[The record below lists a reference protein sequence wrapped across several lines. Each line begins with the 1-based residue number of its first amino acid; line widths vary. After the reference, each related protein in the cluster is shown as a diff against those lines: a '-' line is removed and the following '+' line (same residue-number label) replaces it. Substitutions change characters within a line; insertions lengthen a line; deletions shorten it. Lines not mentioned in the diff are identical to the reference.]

1 MEFLSKFKRSANRAL
16 SRFGYT
22 VIHPSQAPSFER
34 FANRIKGEGLY
45 PKTVFDIGVACGTPW
60 LYRVFPAAKFHLID
74 PVRESLPY
82 MQEWAGR
89 LDADIHPV
97 GLGQEA
103 GKSII
108 YVRPEIDGSSIF
120 EEQGE
125 ITIANSY
132 EIDIVRFDEL
142 ISSFEEPALVK
153 IDVQGAELN
162 VLRGMAEGEML
173 AQIEVIVVET
183 SLIATLKGEAPEFAA
198 VCGFLNKQGFV
209 LFDIVGMIRR
219 PLDDALAQVDAV
231 FVPEHSR
238 LRRDKRW
245 SAVKL

>member
-1 MEFLSKFKRSANRAL
+1 MGFLSKFKRSANRSL

-22 VIHPSQAPSFER
+22 VVHPSEAPSFER

-97 GLGQEA
+97 GLGQKA
-103 GKSII
+103 GKSTV
-108 YVRPEIDGSSIF
+108 YVTPEIDGSSIF

-142 ISSFEEPALVK
+142 ISSFEKPALVK

-162 VLRGMAEGEML
+162 VLRGMAEGDIL

-198 VCGFLNKQGFV
+198 VCGFLNQQGFV
-209 LFDIVGMIRR
+209 LFDIVGIMRR

-231 FVPEHSR
+231 FVPGHSR

-245 SAVKL
+245 SAVKI

>member
-22 VIHPSQAPSFER
+22 VVHPSEAPSFER

-103 GKSII
+103 GKSTI
-108 YVRPEIDGSSIF
+108 YVTPEIDGSSIF

-142 ISSFEEPALVK
+142 ISFS
-153 IDVQGAELN
+153 
-162 VLRGMAEGEML
+162 
-173 AQIEVIVVET
+173 
-183 SLIATLKGEAPEFAA
+183 
-198 VCGFLNKQGFV
+198 
-209 LFDIVGMIRR
+209 
-219 PLDDALAQVDAV
+219 
-231 FVPEHSR
+231 
-238 LRRDKRW
+238 
-245 SAVKL
+245 